1 MILATR
7 VKGAYKIIVGS
18 HIVGEITPKWPEHM
32 VWEALCFPHVKH
44 THTHI
49 YTLATDR
56 KVKPD

>member
-1 MILATR
+1 MILATM

-44 THTHI
+44 THTYI
-49 YTLATDR
+49 YILSQQIE
-56 KVKPD
+56 K